1 MTTETFK
8 GAGDARFS
16 FRPQPGQNRR
26 VSEATGAATTT
37 NGKTQGVRLKTV
49 ALPVEHGGWGL
60 ALEPVV
66 LGLCVAASWP
76 GACLALATLAAF
88 LTRHPLKIVAGD
100 RRRGRRF
107 PRTRAAERFA
117 LLYGAIAFIT
127 FTLAAAFA
135 PAVFLWPLALA
146 APLAFVQLAYDAL
159 GRSRALLPELAGA
172 TAMAS
177 VAAALALAGGWTLA
191 PALALWAVLTLRV
204 VPAILYVRARLSISH
219 GARPALW
226 PALLA
231 HAAAFTAVAALVW
244 LRLAPALALL
254 AMLVLLARAAL
265 SLLRPRPQTK
275 AKHIG
280 FGEIGFGLMTVLALV
295 CGYAFG
301 L

>member
-1 MTTETFK
+1 MTTETLTR
-8 GAGDARFS
+8 AGDARFS
-16 FRPQPGQNRR
+16 FPRRPGHNRR
-26 VSEATGAATTT
+26 VSEATSTTT
-37 NGKTQGVRLKTV
+37 QARPQGVRLKTV

-66 LGLCVAASWP
+66 LGLCVAPTWP

-107 PRTRAAERFA
+107 PRTRVAERFA
-117 LLYGAIAFIT
+117 LLYGA
-127 FTLAAAFA
+127 LACASFCAAVALA
-135 PAVFLWPLALA
+135 PKVFLLPLVCA
-146 APLAFVQLAYDAL
+146 APLAVVQLAYDAL

-177 VAAALALAGGWTLA
+177 VAAAMALAGDWALA

-204 VPAILYVRARLSISH
+204 VPTILYVRARLALSH
-219 GARPALW
+219 GARPLLW

-231 HAAAFTAVAALVW
+231 HAAAVAATAALA
-244 LRLAPALALL
+244 RAGLAPALARI
-254 AMLVLLARAAL
+254 AMLLLLARAAV

-275 AKHIG
+275 AKHVG
-280 FGEIGFGLMTVLALV
+280 LRELGFGLLTVLALV
-295 CGYAFG
+295 FGYAFK